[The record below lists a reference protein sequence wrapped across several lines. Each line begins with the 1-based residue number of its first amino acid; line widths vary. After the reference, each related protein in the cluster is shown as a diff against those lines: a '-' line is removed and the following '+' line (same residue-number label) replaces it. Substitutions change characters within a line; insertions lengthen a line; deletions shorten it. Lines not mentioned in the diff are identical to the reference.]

1 MQRYP
6 GKRRT
11 VKGITYYVQ
20 ELADGRAAWMIPNES
35 GRYNGIT
42 TDGIAESVDFANAAA
57 HRSIDWWYERRRSI
71 FV

>member
-1 MQRYP
+1 MQKYP

-11 VKGITYYVQ
+11 VKGITYYVW
-20 ELADGRAAWMIPNES
+20 ETSDGRAAWIIPNAS
-35 GRYNGIT
+35 GRYNAIR

-57 HRSIDWWYERRRSI
+57 IKSIDGWYERRRSI